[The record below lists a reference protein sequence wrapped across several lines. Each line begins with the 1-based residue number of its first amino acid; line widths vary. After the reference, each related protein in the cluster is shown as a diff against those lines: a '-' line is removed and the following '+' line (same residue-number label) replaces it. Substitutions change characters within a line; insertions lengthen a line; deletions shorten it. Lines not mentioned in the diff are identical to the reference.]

1 MKQFGKVG
9 HELIKQ
15 TPFTLS
21 ALTHHP
27 IEPHEEDW
35 FARCRGDYLRSFPL
49 SLLEVVRLALLLSLV
64 GPHTSLSFTL
74 AALAGWAMV
83 MGTQMSVRRKEACPD
98 FDPKVALRYRVG
110 TIRIRS
116 IWWGSMLA
124 WGLLIAPTGSQGAL
138 AALGIAMMAID
149 GISVLSLPHLAL
161 AASLGSGLAMATGLL
176 AREGMAAAPAAIV
189 VLVMAA
195 FLHWSIY
202 NLYYLFATRRI
213 RTRRL
218 AQSHETIRLLLNQ
231 YDDEGSDWLYEID
244 EEGHVRNPS
253 TRFCDAC
260 GITADRLEGMPL
272 AQLFHDGV
280 HRRELQEKLDRRE
293 RFRNLV
299 LPLYVNG
306 EERWWSLNGR
316 PVGSSKAKESG
327 WRGFMADISE
337 AKEAEAKIAYMAHF
351 DLLTGLP
358 NRTLFNADLERAML
372 RMSERRSVGLL
383 FIDLDHFKEINDGF
397 GHAIGD
403 AVLRESARRLET
415 AIRPGDVVA
424 RLGGDE
430 FVVLLNDLSSRE
442 VCLEIAQRL
451 LDALASPMEIEGQK
465 MSVGGS
471 IGAAFAPENGET
483 AEELLRAADL
493 AMYEVKLRGRKG
505 ISLFDNVMREQM
517 QERRDL
523 SIGLRSAILNK
534 ELELH
539 YQPLIDVAS
548 GETSGYEALLRWR
561 HPQRGLL
568 GPATFIPIAEEN
580 GFITELGEWVLRN
593 ALADA
598 AQWPEQMTIAVN
610 VSPAQMRGEG
620 FLRLVANAL
629 VASGVAPY
637 RLELEITESLLIQN
651 KDEVLELLQKLRS
664 LGVRISLD
672 DFGTGHSSL
681 NYLRSFPF
689 DKIKIDRS
697 FVEGLADREDCQAII
712 HSVITLAN
720 DLEITTT
727 AEGVENEHQLDALRE
742 RGCTQVQGYFFS
754 EAVPPHELPFGN
766 AAPGLSPSSPRNL
779 LELRVHSDRSPEDA
793 SVITRERRENDGR
806 QTGTSAA

>member
-21 ALTHHP
+21 ALTRHR

-49 SLLEVVRLALLLSLV
+49 SLLEMVRLAMLLSLV
-64 GPHTSLSFTL
+64 GPYTSLPFTIV
-74 AALAGWAMV
+74 ALAGWGLV
-83 MGTQMSVRRKEACPD
+83 MGTQMSVRRKEADPG
-98 FDPKVALRYRVG
+98 FDPKVVLRYRKG

-116 IWWGSMLA
+116 IWWGAMLV
-124 WGLLIAPTGSQGAL
+124 WGLLIAPSESQEAL

-149 GISVLSLPHLAL
+149 GISAVALPHLAL
-161 AASLGSGLAMATGLL
+161 AASLGSGGALIIGLL

-218 AQSHETIRLLLNQ
+218 AESHETIRLLLNQ

-244 EEGHVRNPS
+244 DKGHIRNPS
-253 TRFCDAC
+253 PRFCDAC
-260 GITADRLEGMPL
+260 GITPDRLDGMPL
-272 AQLFHDGV
+272 TQLFHDGV
-280 HRRELQEKLDRRE
+280 HRRKLKEKLEKGE

-299 LPLYVNG
+299 LPLDVHG

-316 PVGSSKAKESG
+316 PVDASRTTEGG
-327 WRGFMADISE
+327 WRGFIADISE
-337 AKEAEAKIAYMAHF
+337 AKQAEARIAYMAHF

-358 NRTLFNADLERAML
+358 NRTLFNANLERAML
-372 RMSERRSVGLL
+372 RMSARRSVGLL

-397 GHAIGD
+397 GHATGD
-403 AVLRESARRLET
+403 AVLTEVGRRLEG
-415 AIRPGDVVA
+415 AVRPGDVVA

-430 FVVLLNDLSSRE
+430 FVVLLTDLSSRDA
-442 VCLEIAQRL
+442 CLEIAQRL
-451 LDALASPMEIEGQK
+451 LDALASPMDAEGQD

-471 IGAAFAPENGET
+471 IGVAFAPENGET

-493 AMYEVKLRGRKG
+493 AMYEAKLRGRKG
-505 ISLFDNVMREQM
+505 ISLFDEAMREQM
-517 QERRDL
+517 QDRREL
-523 SIGLRSAILNK
+523 AIGLRSAIVDA

-539 YQPLIDVAS
+539 YQPLIDISS
-548 GETSGYEALLRWR
+548 GETSGYEALVRWR

-568 GPATFIPIAEEN
+568 GPDTFIPIAEEN

-598 AQWPEQMTIAVN
+598 AQWPEHLTIAVN

-629 VASGVAPY
+629 VASGVAAH

-697 FVEGLADREDCQAII
+697 FVEGLAEREDCQAII

-754 EAVPPHELPFGN
+754 EAVPLRELPFGN
-766 AAPGLSPSSPRNL
+766 VARASSPNPPRNL
-779 LELRVHSDRSPEDA
+779 LELAGRSGGSPEDA
-793 SVITRERRENDGR
+793 SVIARDQRESDDR
-806 QTGTSAA
+806 QTRTSAA